1 MMIVNQLSKET
12 IDDVLRIAK
21 ERNLS
26 HSLDKQVLID
36 ALDKKNHL
44 VLVGSIQGITIGY
57 VLATL
62 ELDEA
67 EIDSVAVSIK
77 YEGNGY
83 GRLLMEEMIKELEEM
98 NVNRILLEV
107 NAKNERAKN
116 LYINKGFKTYR
127 IRKGYYNGI
136 DALCM
141 EWRKQK

>member
-1 MMIVNQLSKET
+1 MIVNQLSKET
-12 IDDVLRIAK
+12 IDDVLRIAE
-21 ERNLS
+21 ERNLG

-36 ALDKKNHL
+36 ALDEKNHL
-44 VLVGSIQGITIGY
+44 VQGITIGY

-67 EIDSVAVSIK
+67 EIDSVAISIK

-116 LYINKGFKTYR
+116 LYINRGFKTYR

>member
-36 ALDKKNHL
+36 ALDEKNHL

-67 EIDSVAVSIK
+67 E
-77 YEGNGY
+77 
-83 GRLLMEEMIKELEEM
+83 MIKALEEM

-116 LYINKGFKTYR
+116 LYINRGFKTYR

>member
-1 MMIVNQLSKET
+1 MMIVDQLSKET

-36 ALDKKNHL
+36 ALDEKNHL

-83 GRLLMEEMIKELEEM
+83 GRLLMEEM

-116 LYINKGFKTYR
+116 LYISRGFKTYR

>member
-1 MMIVNQLSKET
+1 MIVNRLSKET

-36 ALDKKNHL
+36 ALDEKNHL

-83 GRLLMEEMIKELEEM
+83 GRLLMEEMIKALEEM

-107 NAKNERAKN
+107 NAKNERAKI
-116 LYINKGFKTYR
+116 YI
-127 IRKGYYNGI
+127 
-136 DALCM
+136 
-141 EWRKQK
+141 